1 MNKSPHNTEAVNL
14 QVGHTTKLQSLL
26 AGLGVGDTDA
36 QNEIIEHACERLR
49 KLTRRMLRDYTK
61 VKRWEQTDDV
71 LQNAMMRLHRSL
83 IEVKPESPRQFYGL
97 AATQIR
103 RELIDLA
110 RHHYREKGIGA
121 NHETDKHE
129 GAARVERAAAN
140 VIEPENLEDWTKFH
154 EIVESLPDEQKEVFS
169 LLWYEGLTQPEASS
183 VLDISLRTVK
193 RRWQAARLTIHSAM
207 TDNQPR

>member
-1 MNKSPHNTEAVNL
+1 MHSHKVKASEV
-14 QVGHTTKLQSLL
+14 QIGHTTKLQSLL
-26 AGLGVGDTDA
+26 AGLAIGDTDA
-36 QNEIIEHACERLR
+36 QNEIIEHSCERLR
-49 KLTRRMLRDYTK
+49 KLTRRMLREYTK

-83 IEVKPESPRQFYGL
+83 IEVKPESPRLFYGL

-110 RHHYREKGIGA
+110 RHHCREKGIGA
-121 NHETDKHE
+121 NHETDKQE

-140 VIEPENLEDWTKFH
+140 VVEPENLEDWTKFH
-154 EIVESLPDEQKEVFS
+154 EIVDALPDDQREVFS

-183 VLDISLRTVK
+183 VLDISIRTLK
-193 RRWQAARLTIHSAM
+193 RRWQAARLAIHSAM
-207 TDNQPR
+207 KDNEPR